1 MEQFWTIFWTAIGIL
16 ISGLM
21 SWLTVVITNFFN
33 SKIKDKKLAQHSTA
47 VTTIVMNAVS
57 AVFQSY
63 VDTMKKAGT
72 FTIEAQQ
79 GAKEKA
85 LKIIKAQL
93 TEELL
98 EYIKENFGDV
108 QEYLNNQ
115 IEANIYMLKK

>member
-16 ISGLM
+16 VTGLM

-47 VTTIVMNAVS
+47 VSTIVMNAVS

-79 GAKEKA
+79 EAKEKA

-115 IEANIYMLKK
+115 IEAKIYMLKK